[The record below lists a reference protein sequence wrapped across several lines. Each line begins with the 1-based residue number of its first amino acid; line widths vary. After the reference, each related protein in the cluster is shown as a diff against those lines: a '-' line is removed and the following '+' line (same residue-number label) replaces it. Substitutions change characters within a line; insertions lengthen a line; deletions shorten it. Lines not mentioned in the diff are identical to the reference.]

1 MELDTDVLPSDPK
14 TLDLDLSSSNSAQ
27 YIEHCQ
33 RVGWPLGGAFPNLL
47 SSADYLCKERG
58 GRVFPR
64 EWYEE
69 VAVALSVLIFEQ

>member
-1 MELDTDVLPSDPK
+1 MELDTDVPPSDPK

-47 SSADYLCKERG
+47 SSADYLCKE
-58 GRVFPR
+58 
-64 EWYEE
+64 
-69 VAVALSVLIFEQ
+69 

>member
-1 MELDTDVLPSDPK
+1 MEFNTDIPPSNPETLALDS
-14 TLDLDLSSSNSAQ
+14 SSSNSTQ

-47 SSADYLCKERG
+47 SSADYLCKEQG